1 MKDKEKGDGVD
12 GFGFDKEWEEKEENI
27 VEIVEFDEESYEIVR
42 GLDWVMFLN
51 RSSILYLIL

>member
-27 VEIVEFDEESYEIVR
+27 VEIVEFDEVSYVIVR

-51 RSSILYLIL
+51 RSSS